1 VAYHIQLHETIV
13 APYLDGLD
21 LSLAGRNGLVRVL
34 NELATYA
41 DSFIR
46 EPERRLTPGSDMFE
60 VRWIFRDPTTNAMH
74 ALRFVISDAA
84 AAYGVLRI
92 EYVDEE
98 TAIYPT
104 AVSS

>member
-21 LSLAGRNGLVRVL
+21 LSATGRKNLAHVL
-34 NELATYA
+34 DELATYA
-41 DSFIR
+41 DTFIR
-46 EPERRLTPGSDMFE
+46 EPERRLTPGSDTFE
-60 VRWIFRDPTTNAMH
+60 VRWIFRDPTTNVMH

-92 EYVDEE
+92 EYVDEK

-104 AVSS
+104 ALSP